1 MLKEFEIKLNEQI
14 NNLTEFYS
22 VLDKIT
28 QFTNNYF
35 DVPCNFKH
43 AIAYVSWAWKNY
55 DIWITNNLTKDEN
68 SLLQSGC
75 ILSIYVFDNNNK
87 NGEVYGSI
95 DILKYAKYYDV
106 TGYIESDTETTD
118 KDAYDTLIKYFTDL
132 REIILHMTNERR
144 CN

>member
-1 MLKEFEIKLNEQI
+1 MLKEFETKLTEQI

-22 VLDKIT
+22 VLDKVT

-35 DVPCNFKH
+35 EVPCNFKH
-43 AIAYVSWAWKNY
+43 AIAHVSWAWKNY

-68 SLLQSGC
+68 NLLHNEC

-95 DILKYAKYYDV
+95 DILKYDKNYDV

-132 REIILHMTNERR
+132 REMILHMTNERN
-144 CN
+144 CD